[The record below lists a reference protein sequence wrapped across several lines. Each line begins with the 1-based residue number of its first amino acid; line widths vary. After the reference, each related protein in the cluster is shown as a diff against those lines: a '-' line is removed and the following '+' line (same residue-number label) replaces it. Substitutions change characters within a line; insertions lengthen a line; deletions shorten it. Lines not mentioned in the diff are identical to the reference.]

1 VGLGALVSRLDRWAA
16 RVNRWFGGTA
26 VATNVADSGAM
37 SGGSSAVDPIA
48 VVAVLGEIETER
60 DPEEDR

>member
-16 RVNRWFGGTA
+16 GFHRWFGGAA
-26 VATNVADSGAM
+26 VAANVADSGAM
-37 SGGSSAVDPIA
+37 SGGSSAVDPTA

-60 DPEEDR
+60 DPKEDR